1 VTAAVATSGIRPLEV
16 HPDLAVAGRVFRQLR
31 KGALA
36 IGLTFGA
43 VAASAAVTYVQ
54 SFPTVAD
61 RVKVAASLKGDSAF
75 AVLFGRID
83 AIDTVGGYTAYKSY
97 VTISTI
103 GAIWGALAA
112 TRLLRGEEDSG
123 RWQLLLAGRTNAVR
137 VTVATLAALAGAIGL
152 VFVGTA
158 VPMWLAGLKDGVGS
172 SIADDVVLGLSAMVA
187 PIAFVA
193 VGSVCSQLTQTR
205 RLANELSMGVLAVAF
220 VLRMIADSGPGTRWL
235 LWATPL
241 GWAELMRPVSS
252 NDLWPLV
259 PVAVIAVVGGTLALV
274 LAARR
279 DTGGGVLASHDVTP
293 VRPFGLQTPLGL
305 ATRLSAP
312 VLAGWTVAIAATGFV
327 MGIVAKPAAAA
338 IDDSSLTTTLQ
349 RLGATGTGAKAYL
362 GVVFLLIGAVLALVP
377 ASQIGAAAEEE
388 TSGRLGQIVAGR
400 SSRTRWFGGRLG
412 LAAAAVVA
420 MGLLSGVAAW
430 AGARS
435 QGVHVPVGDLVV
447 AGANVVPAALLA
459 LAVGAFAL
467 AVTPRGA
474 GTVVYALVAGSFV
487 IDLLGSLITA
497 LEPLTRLSIF
507 HYVSL
512 APAQDPDWTALG
524 TMTLV
529 ALALAGAAIGLL
541 ERRDLVRD

>member
-1 VTAAVATSGIRPLEV
+1 MTAAVMSPGAIPLEV
-16 HPDLAVAGRVFRQLR
+16 HPDLAVAARVFHQLR
-31 KGALA
+31 RGALL

-61 RVKVAASLKGDSAF
+61 RVKLAASLKGDSAF

-103 GAIWGALAA
+103 GAVWGALAA

-123 RWQLLLAGRTNAVR
+123 RWQLLLAGRTNPVR
-137 VTVATLAALAGAIGL
+137 VTIATLAALGGAIGL
-152 VFVGTA
+152 VFLGTA
-158 VPMWLAGLKDGVGS
+158 VPMGLAGMKDGVGAS
-172 SIADDVVLGLSAMVA
+172 VADVVVLGLSAAVA
-187 PIAFVA
+187 PVAFVA
-193 VGSVCSQLTQTR
+193 IGAVCSQLTQTR
-205 RLANELSMGVLAVAF
+205 RLANELSMGVLAVTF
-220 VLRMIADSGPGTRWL
+220 VVRMIADSGPGTRWL

-241 GWAELMRPVSS
+241 GWAELMRPITA

-259 PVAVIAVVGGTLALV
+259 PVAVVAAAGATVAVG

-293 VRPFGLQTPLGL
+293 VRPFGLRTPLGL
-305 ATRLSAP
+305 AVRLSAP
-312 VLAGWTVAIAATGFV
+312 VLAGWSIAVAATGFV

-338 IDDSSLTTTLQ
+338 IDDSSMATTLH
-349 RLGATGTGAKAYL
+349 RLGSTGSGAKAYL

-400 SSRTRWFGGRLG
+400 STRTRWFTGRVG
-412 LAAAAVVA
+412 LAAAAVTA
-420 MGLLSGVAAW
+420 MGLLSGAATW

-435 QGVHVPVGDLVV
+435 QGVHLAIGDLLV

-459 LAVGAFAL
+459 LAVGAVAL
-467 AVTPRGA
+467 AVAPRVS
-474 GTVVYALVAGSFV
+474 GTVVYALVAWSFV
-487 IDLLGSLITA
+487 IDLLGSLVTA

-507 HYVSL
+507 HYVTL
-512 APAQDPDWTALG
+512 APAQDPDWTAL
-524 TMTLV
+524 TAMTLL
-529 ALALAGAAIGLL
+529 ALALAATAGVLL